1 MWYIVLSP
9 AKPIL
14 RLWPNK
20 KSSGQTCRS
29 KQIAIECRQ
38 GQALANR
45 QFQISGIVQR
55 KAILLRQWE
64 KRRADPIPCRGP
76 TPIGTNSRSSRNR
89 RASWGEMRLRR
100 TVINNGFATSRVSV
114 RSWPC

>member
-64 KRRADPIPCRGP
+64 KRRATRFLVVADPDRNEFQILEKSAGVLGRNALA
-76 TPIGTNSRSSRNR
+76 TN
-89 RASWGEMRLRR
+89 
-100 TVINNGFATSRVSV
+100 VIK
-114 RSWPC
+114 